1 MRLAILVLFL
11 TVVSAV
17 VYAKDLTA
25 IARRERARRDE
36 LHNGKNRARLRAFDD
51 SDLER
56 YRRRRKAPPDNAP
69 VAITTA
75 LRPTRERDLAKE
87 KAFWGRELVKH
98 ERELAR
104 IDASIRRLELRLRE
118 REAKRRPGERLSRD
132 PASRLLKDSLES
144 LREERRRVEDRF
156 RERARKA
163 GAFPGW
169 IRSPGLSR

>member
-17 VYAKDLTA
+17 VYGRDLTV
-25 IARRERARRDE
+25 IARRERARRE
-36 LHNGKNRARLRAFDD
+36 ALENGKKRAELGAFDD

-56 YRRRRKAPPDNAP
+56 YRRRRKAGRENAR
-69 VAITTA
+69 VAATPTT
-75 LRPTRERDLAKE
+75 RPRKERDLAKE

-104 IDASIRRLELRLRE
+104 IDASIRRLEMRIRE
-118 REAKRRPGERLSRD
+118 REAKRRPGERLSHD
-132 PASRLLKDSLES
+132 PASRLLEDSLES
-144 LREERRRVEDRF
+144 LREERRRIEDRF

-169 IRSPGLSR
+169 IRPLGPAR